1 LGWQPRAGIRVHDL
15 SESMHDPIKRETAME
30 QDTLLR
36 GMAERMFR
44 DALLKGCDCITI
56 RCYPRS
62 DFFKGDGGL
71 LDLTGDA
78 EEASIRLRNAD
89 SVIGISMSYKGSSA
103 PYMSLEPYLLAP
115 LLTVFTENTEWK
127 GKRGFPLYREGTA
140 KVEKSCT
147 ELFLW
152 RMISPSR

>member
-1 LGWQPRAGIRVHDL
+1 
-15 SESMHDPIKRETAME
+15 
-30 QDTLLR
+30 
-36 GMAERMFR
+36 
-44 DALLKGCDCITI
+44 
-56 RCYPRS
+56 

-115 LLTVFTENTEWK
+115 LLTVFTEKTEWK
-127 GKRGFPLYREGTA
+127 GKRGFPLYKEGTA
-140 KVEKSCT
+140 KVEKILHVTLFVEDDFSVSI
-147 ELFLW
+147 EL
-152 RMISPSR
+152 REQ